1 MGFAHPI
8 MLAFLGLFLPVIA
21 LYLLKQR
28 RRRVQV
34 ATLLFWDKILKDEQ
48 TVTSLARL
56 RKLLSLLLQ
65 LLFIALL
72 VFALAR
78 PLVSDSLTGA
88 RRIVLF
94 LDTSA
99 SMLVREGDGVRFDE
113 AKSQALNLIKGLA
126 QGDTM
131 MLVTVDR
138 HPTVIRPFT
147 NSKRELEAAIE
158 TLSPVHTETD
168 FAAALEILDHLPE
181 SRQDTQVYLVTD
193 GAFPP
198 VPYTPGEDL
207 QFAYLRVGEAEN
219 NVGITKFQA
228 RPLPDS
234 PRDFQ
239 VHLEVANATDQT
251 VTAELEFRLNG
262 ALTDAWELTLPPHD
276 SVQHRFSQ
284 YSATGGAIEVFLD
297 SPDAFPI
304 DNRAFGRLAPLPPV
318 KVQLVMEGNLFLESA
333 LLTDQNVDLDVVDP
347 AEAKPAENY
356 DVTIWAVAPPEE
368 TPAGNSVFVHHWPPD
383 LDIVAEGELK
393 SPLITDW
400 ERNHPINRHLA
411 LQNVS
416 IRSARKI
423 TAPDSFLPL
432 IRSFDN
438 PLLLLQESNPGANAP
453 ADAAEKRKVL
463 IFAFDPLA
471 TDLPLRVAF
480 PILIANAVHY
490 FQGRDRRDNW
500 INPTVGQSFSSLD
513 LTAFRIQGD
522 ANGSIYSEN
531 SAVLEKVAKVL
542 RPDHSE
548 QDLSEPGDLLRA
560 DLVGLYYQA
569 GGKET
574 MEIHPLF
581 AVNLASSEE
590 SKIQPSPTLPIQSE
604 IPVRE
609 ITGGFRLGYEP
620 WFFVAL
626 LAVFLSIAEWFL
638 FHRRLIE

>member
-1 MGFAHPI
+1 

-48 TVTSLARL
+48 TVTSLSRL

-113 AKSQALNLIKGLA
+113 AKSQALNLVKGLA

-131 MLVTVDR
+131 MLVTVDQ

-147 NSKRELEAAIE
+147 NSKRELESAIE

-262 ALTDAWELTLPPHD
+262 ALTDAWELTLPPHEL
-276 SVQHRFSQ
+276 VQHRFSQ

-333 LLTDQNVDLDVVDP
+333 LLTDQNVALDVVDP
-347 AEAKPAENY
+347 AEVKPAENY

-383 LDIVAEGELK
+383 LGIVTEGELK

-438 PLLLLQESNPGANAP
+438 PLLLLQESKPGANAP
-453 ADAAEKRKVL
+453 ADPAEKRKVL

-490 FQGRDRRDNW
+490 FQGRDRRDDW
-500 INPTVGQSFSSLD
+500 INPAVGQSFSSLD
-513 LTAFRIQGD
+513 LAAFRIQGD
-522 ANGSIYSEN
+522 ANGSIYSDN
-531 SAVLEKVAKVL
+531 SAVLEKVTKVL
-542 RPDHSE
+542 CPDHSE
-548 QDLSEPGDLLRA
+548 QDLSAPGDLLRA
-560 DLVGLYYQA
+560 DRVGPYYQTD
-569 GGKET
+569 GKET
-574 MEIHPLF
+574 MNIHPLF
-581 AVNLASSEE
+581 AVNLASAEE

-604 IPVRE
+604 TPVRE

>member
-1 MGFAHPI
+1 MGFVHPI

-72 VFALAR
+72 VLALAR
-78 PLVSDSLTGA
+78 PLVSGGFAGA

-99 SMLVREGDGVRFDE
+99 SMLVQEGGGVRFDE
-113 AKSQALNLIKGLA
+113 AKSRALNLVKGLA

-131 MLVTVDR
+131 MLVTVDQ
-138 HPTVIRPFT
+138 HPAVVLPFT

-168 FAAALEILDHLPE
+168 FAAALKILDHLPE
-181 SRQDTQVYLVTD
+181 SRQDTQVYLLSD

-207 QFAYLRVGEAEN
+207 QFAYLRVGEAGN

-239 VHLEVANATDQT
+239 VHLEVANETDQT
-251 VTAELEFRLNG
+251 IVAELEFRLNG
-262 ALTDAWELTLPPHD
+262 ALTDAWELTLPPRD

-297 SPDAFPI
+297 FPDAFPI
-304 DNRAFGRLAPLPPV
+304 DNRAFGRLAPLSPV

-333 LLTDQNVDLDVVDP
+333 LLTDPNVELDVVDP
-347 AEAKPAENY
+347 AEAKPPENY
-356 DVTIWAVAPPEE
+356 DVTVWTVAPPKE

-383 LDIVAEGELK
+383 LGIVAEGDLK

-400 ERNHPINRHLA
+400 KRNHPINRHLA
-411 LQNVS
+411 LQNVT

-432 IRSFDN
+432 IRSFDD
-438 PLLLLQESNPGANAP
+438 PLLLLEESKPANAT
-453 ADAAEKRKVL
+453 AETAEKRKVL

-471 TDLPLRVAF
+471 SDLPLRVAF

-490 FQGRDRRDNW
+490 LQEGDSRDGW
-500 INPTVGQSFSSLD
+500 MNPAVGQSFSSTD
-513 LTAFRIQGD
+513 LAAFRTQRG
-522 ANGSIYSEN
+522 ANGSVHLKN
-531 SAVLEKVAKVL
+531 SAATGRIIKIL
-542 RPDHSE
+542 RPDYFE

-560 DLVGLYYQA
+560 DCVGLYYV
-569 GGKET
+569 GGEEATET
-574 MEIHPLF
+574 QPLF
-581 AVNLASSEE
+581 AINLVSAEE
-590 SKIQPSPTLPIQSE
+590 SKIQPSPALPIQSE
-604 IPVRE
+604 TPVRE
-609 ITGGFRLGYEP
+609 IIGGFRIGYEP
-620 WFFVAL
+620 WFFIAL
-626 LAVFLSIAEWFL
+626 LAAFLSIAEWFL

>member
-34 ATLLFWDKILKDEQ
+34 ATLFFWDKILKDEQ

-72 VFALAR
+72 ALALAR
-78 PLVSDSLTGA
+78 PLVSDAITGA

-99 SMLVREGDGVRFDE
+99 SMLVQEGDGIRFDE
-113 AKSQALNLIKGLA
+113 AKAQALNLVKGLA

-131 MLVTVDR
+131 MLVTVDQ
-138 HPTVIRPFT
+138 HPAVIRPFT
-147 NSKRELEAAIE
+147 NSKRELEEAIK

-168 FAAALEILDHLPE
+168 FAAALEILNRLPE

-198 VPYTPGEDL
+198 VAYTPGEDL
-207 QFAYLRVGEAEN
+207 QFAYLRVGETGD

-239 VHLEVANATDQT
+239 VHLEVANETAQT
-251 VTAELEFRLNG
+251 VAAELEFRLNG
-262 ALTDAWELTLPPHD
+262 ALTDAWELTLPPQG
-276 SVQHRFSQ
+276 SAQHRFSQ
-284 YSATGGAIEVFLD
+284 YSATGGAMEVFLD
-297 SPDAFPI
+297 FPDAFPI
-304 DNRAFGRLAPLPPV
+304 DNRAFGRLAPLSPV

-333 LLTDQNVDLDVVDP
+333 LLTDRNVALEVIDP

-356 DVTIWAVAPPEE
+356 DVTVWAAAPPNE
-368 TPAGNSVFVHHWPPD
+368 TPAGNSVFVNHWPPD
-383 LDIVAEGELK
+383 LGIVAEGELK

-411 LQNVS
+411 LQNVT
-416 IRSARKI
+416 IRSAQKI

-432 IRSFDN
+432 IRSFND
-438 PLLLLQESNPGANAP
+438 PLLLLQESKP
-453 ADAAEKRKVL
+453 ADAAAEATKERKVL
-463 IFAFDPLA
+463 VFAFDPLA

-490 FQGRDRRDNW
+490 LQGLDSRDGW
-500 INPTVGQSFSSLD
+500 MNPVIGQRFSSID
-513 LTAFRIQGD
+513 LAAFQPQRG
-522 ANGSIYSEN
+522 ATGSIPSED
-531 SAVLEKVAKVL
+531 SAAARKTTKIL

-548 QDLSEPGDLLRA
+548 QYLSEPGDLLRA
-560 DLVGLYYQA
+560 DRVGLYQA
-569 GGKET
+569 VGE
-574 MEIHPLF
+574 EAPQPLF
-581 AVNLASSEE
+581 AVNLVSAEE

-604 IPVRE
+604 TPVRE
-609 ITGGFRLGYEP
+609 IIDGFRLGYEP

-626 LAVFLSIAEWFL
+626 LAVFLLIAEWFL

>member
-21 LYLLKQR
+21 LYLLKQQ
-28 RRRVQV
+28 RRRVRV

-72 VFALAR
+72 ALALAR
-78 PLVSDSLTGA
+78 PLVSDAITGA

-113 AKSQALNLIKGLA
+113 AKAQALKLVKGLA

-131 MLVTVDR
+131 MLITVDQ
-138 HPTVIRPFT
+138 HPAVVRPFT

-168 FAAALEILDHLPE
+168 FAASLEILDRLPE

-198 VPYTPGEDL
+198 LAYTPGEDL
-207 QFAYLRVGEAEN
+207 QFAYLRVGETGD

-239 VHLEVANATDQT
+239 VHLEVANETSQT

-262 ALTDAWELTLPPHD
+262 ALTDAWELTLPPRD

-297 SPDAFPI
+297 FPDAFPI
-304 DNRAFGRLAPLPPV
+304 DNRAFGRLAPLSPI
-318 KVQLVMEGNLFLESA
+318 KVQLVMEEGNLFLESA
-333 LLTDQNVDLDVVDP
+333 LLTDQNVDLEIVNP
-347 AEAKPAENY
+347 AEAEPTENY
-356 DVTIWAVAPPEE
+356 DVTVWTAAPPDK

-383 LDIVAEGELK
+383 LGIVAEGELK
-393 SPLITDW
+393 SPLITEW
-400 ERNHPINRHLA
+400 ERDHPINRHLA
-411 LQNVS
+411 LQNVT

-432 IRSFDN
+432 IRSFND
-438 PLLLLQESNPGANAP
+438 PLLLLQESKPANAG
-453 ADAAEKRKVL
+453 AEARKERKVL
-463 IFAFDPLA
+463 VFAFDPLA

-490 FQGRDRRDNW
+490 LQGRGGQDGW
-500 INPTVGQSFSSLD
+500 MNPVVGQSFSSIELA
-513 LTAFRIQGD
+513 AFQTQKG
-522 ANGSIYSEN
+522 ANGSIHSEN
-531 SAVLEKVAKVL
+531 SAATGKITKIL

-560 DLVGLYYQA
+560 DCVGLYYV
-569 GGKET
+569 GGEEATET
-574 MEIHPLF
+574 QPLF
-581 AVNLASSEE
+581 AVNLVSAEE
-590 SKIQPSPTLPIQSE
+590 SKIQPSPTLPIQSKT
-604 IPVRE
+604 PVRE
-609 ITGGFRLGYEP
+609 IVDGFRLGYEA
-620 WFFVAL
+620 WLFVAL

>member
-8 MLAFLGLFLPVIA
+8 MLAFLGLFLPIIA

-72 VFALAR
+72 VLALAR
-78 PLVSDSLTGA
+78 PLVSGGFAGA

-99 SMLVREGDGVRFDE
+99 SMLVQEGGGVRFDE
-113 AKSQALNLIKGLA
+113 AKSRALNLVKGLA

-131 MLVTVDR
+131 MLITVDQ
-138 HPTVIRPFT
+138 HPAVVLPFT

-168 FAAALEILDHLPE
+168 FAAALKILDHLPE
-181 SRQDTQVYLVTD
+181 SRQDTQVYLLSD

-207 QFAYLRVGEAEN
+207 QFAYLRVGEAGN

-239 VHLEVANATDQT
+239 VHLEVANETDQT

-262 ALTDAWELTLPPHD
+262 ALIDAWELTLPPRD

-297 SPDAFPI
+297 FPDAFPI
-304 DNRAFGRLAPLPPV
+304 DNRAFGRLAPLSPV

-333 LLTDQNVDLDVVDP
+333 LLTDPNVELDVVDP
-347 AEAKPAENY
+347 AEAKPPENY
-356 DVTIWAVAPPEE
+356 DVTVWTVAPPKE

-383 LDIVAEGELK
+383 LGIVAEGELK

-411 LQNVS
+411 LQNVT

-432 IRSFDN
+432 IRSFDD
-438 PLLLLQESNPGANAP
+438 PLLLLEESKPANAP
-453 ADAAEKRKVL
+453 AEVAEKRKVL

-471 TDLPLRVAF
+471 SDLPLRVAF

-490 FQGRDRRDNW
+490 LQGGDSRDGW
-500 INPTVGQSFSSLD
+500 MNPAVGQSFSSTD
-513 LTAFRIQGD
+513 LAAFRTQRV
-522 ANGSIYSEN
+522 ANGFVHLKN
-531 SAVLEKVAKVL
+531 SAATGRITKIL
-542 RPDHSE
+542 RPDYFE

-560 DLVGLYYQA
+560 DCVGLYYI
-569 GGKET
+569 GGEEATET
-574 MEIHPLF
+574 QPLF
-581 AVNLASSEE
+581 AVNLASAEE
-590 SKIQPSPTLPIQSE
+590 SKIQPSPALPIQSE
-604 IPVRE
+604 TPVRE
-609 ITGGFRLGYEP
+609 IIGGFRIGYEP
-620 WFFVAL
+620 WFFIAL
-626 LAVFLSIAEWFL
+626 LAAFLSIAEWFL

>member
-1 MGFAHPI
+1 

-72 VFALAR
+72 ALALAR
-78 PLVSDSLTGA
+78 PLVSDAITGA

-99 SMLVREGDGVRFDE
+99 SMLVREGDGIRFDE
-113 AKSQALNLIKGLA
+113 AKAQALNLVKGLA

-131 MLVTVDR
+131 MLVTVDQ
-138 HPTVIRPFT
+138 HPAVIRPFT
-147 NSKRELEAAIE
+147 NSKRELEEAIK

-168 FAAALEILDHLPE
+168 FAAALEILDQLPE

-198 VPYTPGEDL
+198 VAYTPGEDL
-207 QFAYLRVGEAEN
+207 QFAYLRVGETGD

-239 VHLEVANATDQT
+239 VHLEVANETAQT
-251 VTAELEFRLNG
+251 VAAELEFRLNG
-262 ALTDAWELTLPPHD
+262 ALTDAWELTLPPQG
-276 SVQHRFSQ
+276 SAQHRFSQ
-284 YSATGGAIEVFLD
+284 YSATGGAMEVFLD
-297 SPDAFPI
+297 FPDAFPI
-304 DNRAFGRLAPLPPV
+304 DNRAFGRLAPLSPV

-333 LLTDQNVDLDVVDP
+333 LLTDRNVALEVVDP

-356 DVTIWAVAPPEE
+356 DVTVWAAAPPNE
-368 TPAGNSVFVHHWPPD
+368 TPAGNSVFVNHWPPD
-383 LDIVAEGELK
+383 LGIVADGELK

-411 LQNVS
+411 MQNVT
-416 IRSARKI
+416 IRSAHKI

-432 IRSFDN
+432 IRSFNN
-438 PLLLLQESNPGANAP
+438 PLLLLQESKPANA
-453 ADAAEKRKVL
+453 AAEATKERKVL
-463 IFAFDPLA
+463 VFAFDPLV

-490 FQGRDRRDNW
+490 LQGRDSRDGW
-500 INPTVGQSFSSLD
+500 MNPVIGQSFSSID
-513 LTAFRIQGD
+513 LAAFQTQRG
-522 ANGSIYSEN
+522 ATGSIHSED
-531 SAVLEKVAKVL
+531 SAAAGKTTKIL

-560 DLVGLYYQA
+560 DRVGLYQA
-569 GGKET
+569 VGE
-574 MEIHPLF
+574 EAPQPLF
-581 AVNLASSEE
+581 AVNLVSAEE

-604 IPVRE
+604 TPVRE
-609 ITGGFRLGYEP
+609 IIDGFRLGYEP

-626 LAVFLSIAEWFL
+626 LAVFLLIAEWFL

>member
-28 RRRVQV
+28 RRRVRV

-72 VFALAR
+72 VLALAR
-78 PLVSDSLTGA
+78 PLVSDTITGA

-113 AKSQALNLIKGLA
+113 AKSRALNLVKGLA

-131 MLVTVDR
+131 MLVTVDQ
-138 HPTVIRPFT
+138 HPAVVRPFT

-158 TLSPVHTETD
+158 TLSPAHTETD
-168 FAAALEILDHLPE
+168 FAAALEILDRLPE

-198 VPYTPGEDL
+198 VAYTPGEDL
-207 QFAYLRVGEAEN
+207 QFAYLRVGETGD

-239 VHLEVANATDQT
+239 VHLEVANETSQT

-262 ALTDAWELTLPPHD
+262 ALTDAWELTLPPRD

-297 SPDAFPI
+297 FPDAFPM
-304 DNRAFGRLAPLPPV
+304 DNRAFGRLAPLSPI
-318 KVQLVMEGNLFLESA
+318 KVQLVMEEGNLFLESA
-333 LLTDQNVDLDVVDP
+333 LLTDQNVALEVVNP
-347 AEAKPAENY
+347 AEAKPTENY
-356 DVTIWAVAPPEE
+356 DVTVWTAAPPNK

-383 LDIVAEGELK
+383 LGIVAEGELK
-393 SPLITDW
+393 SPLITEW

-411 LQNVS
+411 LQNVT

-432 IRSFDN
+432 IRSFND
-438 PLLLLQESNPGANAP
+438 PLLLLQESKPANAG
-453 ADAAEKRKVL
+453 AEARKERKVL
-463 IFAFDPLA
+463 VFAFDPLA

-490 FQGRDRRDNW
+490 LQGRDGQDGW
-500 INPTVGQSFSSLD
+500 MNPVVGQSFSSIELA
-513 LTAFRIQGD
+513 AFQTQKG
-522 ANGSIYSEN
+522 ANGSIHSEN
-531 SAVLEKVAKVL
+531 SAATGKITKIL

-560 DLVGLYYQA
+560 DRVGLYQA
-569 GGKET
+569 VGEEST
-574 MEIHPLF
+574 QPLF

-604 IPVRE
+604 TPVRE
-609 ITGGFRLGYEP
+609 IVDGFRLGYEA
-620 WFFVAL
+620 WLFVAL